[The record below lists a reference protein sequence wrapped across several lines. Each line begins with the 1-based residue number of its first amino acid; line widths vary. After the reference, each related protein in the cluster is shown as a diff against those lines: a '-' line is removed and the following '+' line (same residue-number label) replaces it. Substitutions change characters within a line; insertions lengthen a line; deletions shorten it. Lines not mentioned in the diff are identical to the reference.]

1 MKDPSTIILEAHTI
15 QKNMTLPV
23 TAQASKRVKNNFIHF
38 TTLAC
43 DEAVDRPEMKMSFFC
58 PV

>member
-1 MKDPSTIILEAHTI
+1 M

-23 TAQASKRVKNNFIHF
+23 TAQACKRVKNNFIHF

-43 DEAVDRPEMKMSFFC
+43 DEAVDRPEMKMSYSRL
-58 PV
+58 V